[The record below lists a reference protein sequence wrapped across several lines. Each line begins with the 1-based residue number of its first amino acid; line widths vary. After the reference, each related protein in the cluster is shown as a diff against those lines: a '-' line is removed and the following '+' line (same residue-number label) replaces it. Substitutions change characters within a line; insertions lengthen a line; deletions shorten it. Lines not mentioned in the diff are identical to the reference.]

1 MKLVEVYNT
10 FSPADAHLVCSSLQ
24 SAGFGARVTNEIP
37 ALTLEGYSLASGGV
51 RVVVP
56 EDASRPDY
64 AARIGR
70 FAGMRDLIDG
80 RCSP

>member
-1 MKLVEVYNT
+1 MRLVEVYNT

-56 EDASRPDY
+56 EEEFEE
-64 AARIGR
+64 ARA
-70 FAGMRDLIDG
+70 FVVEQTNSDDSAE
-80 RCSP
+80 P

>member
-24 SAGFGARVTNEIP
+24 AAGFGARVTNEIP
-37 ALTLEGYSLASGGV
+37 ALTLEGYSLATGGV

-56 EDASRPDY
+56 EEEY
-64 AARIGR
+64 EEARA
-70 FAGMRDLIDG
+70 FIDEH
-80 RCSP
+80 SNPSDETNKQ

>member
-1 MKLVEVYNT
+1 MRLVEVYNT

-24 SAGFGARVTNEIP
+24 SEGFGARVTNEIP

-56 EDASRPDY
+56 EEEY
-64 AARIGR
+64 EEARAFIEAHEKNSGE
-70 FAGMRDLIDG
+70 
-80 RCSP
+80 SEES

>member
-10 FSPADAHLVCSSLQ
+10 FSPADAHLICSSLQ
-24 SAGFGARVTNEIP
+24 TAGFGARVTNEIP

-56 EDASRPDY
+56 EEEY
-64 AARIGR
+64 EEARA
-70 FAGMRDLIDG
+70 FIDG
-80 RCSP
+80 HSNNSGQTDNP

>member
-51 RVVVP
+51 RIVVP
-56 EDASRPDY
+56 EEEY
-64 AARIGR
+64 NEARA
-70 FAGMRDLIDG
+70 FIDELTKNSG
-80 RCSP
+80 DSEQP

>member
-1 MKLVEVYNT
+1 MRLVEVYNA

-24 SAGFGARVTNEIP
+24 SAGFNATVTNEIP

-56 EDASRPDY
+56 EDEFEEARAFVVEQTTGNSD
-64 AARIGR
+64 AAE
-70 FAGMRDLIDG
+70 
-80 RCSP
+80 P